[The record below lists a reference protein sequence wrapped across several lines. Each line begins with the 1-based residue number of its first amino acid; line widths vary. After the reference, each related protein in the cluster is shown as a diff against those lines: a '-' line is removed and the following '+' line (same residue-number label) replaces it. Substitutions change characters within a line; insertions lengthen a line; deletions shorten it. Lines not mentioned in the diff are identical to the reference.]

1 MVRALPFLL
10 LPSASSPPTD
20 ADPVRAPLVP
30 QDEEDDPIISEI
42 PVVLSDIAASD
53 HMYVLQ
59 YPLRPIQRPHDKPDE
74 ARVKWENQML
84 ELVHNRDKDPEHF
97 DHNAPPQRHTEKL
110 VMQSAKVPC
119 HTHYAVGRLDG
130 GVLHLAPVK
139 RVLQMRPSL
148 GHIDRTDA
156 AEKAAAAAVA
166 AEPGATADIKPT
178 SKQLQVMYKKKETDR
193 AVQAKLESFAHK
205 NEVQGME
212 PWAEL
217 AVHDSESAESVA
229 QSARL
234 LGGSGAAGMAGAGG
248 APAAAASSSAEQP
261 TCWDMSSAQYLE
273 SMRYHDPPPAM
284 DVDPPTAVKT
294 EAT

>member
-1 MVRALPFLL
+1 MVRTASPPL
-10 LPSASSPPTD
+10 LPPRPLTPAPS
-20 ADPVRAPLVP
+20 APLIP

-97 DHNAPPQRHTEKL
+97 DRNAPPQRHTEKL

-156 AEKAAAAAVA
+156 AEKAAAAAAA

-217 AVHDSESAESVA
+217 SVHDSESAESVA

-234 LGGSGAAGMAGAGG
+234 LGGSGAAGMAGPG

-284 DVDPPTAVKT
+284 DVDPRTTVKT

>member
-1 MVRALPFLL
+1 M
-10 LPSASSPPTD
+10 
-20 ADPVRAPLVP
+20 AD
-30 QDEEDDPIISEI
+30 DDDPIIREI
-42 PVVLSDIAASD
+42 PVVLSNIAPTD

-59 YPLRPIQRPHDKPDE
+59 YPLRPTQRPHGRPDE

-84 ELVHNRDKDPEHF
+84 ELVHNRDQDPEHF

-110 VMQSAKVPC
+110 AMHSSKVPC
-119 HTHYAVGRLDG
+119 HTHYAVGRLEG

-148 GHIDRTDA
+148 EHIDRTDA
-156 AEKAAAAAVA
+156 AEKAAAAAAAAAA
-166 AEPGATADIKPT
+166 AEPGSGAGSGDVKPT

-205 NEVQGME
+205 MEVQAME

-229 QSARL
+229 QAGRL
-234 LGGSGAAGMAGAGG
+234 FGGEGVEGVGEGAVAA
-248 APAAAASSSAEQP
+248 AAAASSSSAQP
-261 TCWDMSSAQYLE
+261 PACWDMSSAQYLE
-273 SMRYHDPPPAM
+273 SMRYHDPPPAAM
-284 DVDPPTAVKT
+284 DVDKPPLTTVKT
-294 EAT
+294 EASAF